1 VKDYRLMKNR
11 GITLIALV
19 VTIIVLLVLAGIS
32 ISMLTGQNG
41 ILNRASEAKEKTEI
55 ASVDEQRKL
64 AQAEALMN
72 TEKTTYKGLTLP
84 EGFAPTKI
92 DGEDSIDEGLVI
104 TDGYGNEYVWVE
116 VPKTTEVYPTAGLNI
131 INFTDDEYTKVEN
144 DLLTYTNDYKKT
156 NYSDIYAPDIT
167 TGWFANET
175 EYNEAKKKMLRS
187 VYQNGG
193 FWVGRYEAGSY
204 EDRTTNTEDFT
215 TPLSKKN
222 VYPYNWITRTQAKIL
237 AEKVDTGSC
246 NSSLMFGIQWNLM
259 MKYIETKNVM
269 KVSDIKNKLKSDS
282 TTIGNC
288 CNSEIKLNR
297 GKYIV
302 MTDWHIDK
310 EWNEYSVNKI
320 GYVENKQKKTLNT
333 GSGILMTTG
342 SSEVTMLQNIYD
354 ISGNVWEWTLEY
366 RKYNEDDQE
375 VYPCTGRGGSA
386 FNSGIEYSIS
396 SFYSFLVDFKYFH
409 TGFRVSIY

>member
-1 VKDYRLMKNR
+1 
-11 GITLIALV
+11 
-19 VTIIVLLVLAGIS
+19 
-32 ISMLTGQNG
+32 
-41 ILNRASEAKEKTEI
+41 
-55 ASVDEQRKL
+55 
-64 AQAEALMN
+64 
-72 TEKTTYKGLTLP
+72 
-84 EGFAPTKI
+84 
-92 DGEDSIDEGLVI
+92 
-104 TDGYGNEYVWVE
+104 
-116 VPKTTEVYPTAGLNI
+116 
-131 INFTDDEYTKVEN
+131 
-144 DLLTYTNDYKKT
+144 
-156 NYSDIYAPDIT
+156 
-167 TGWFANET
+167 
-175 EYNEAKKKMLRS
+175 
-187 VYQNGG
+187 
-193 FWVGRYEAGSY
+193 
-204 EDRTTNTEDFT
+204 
-215 TPLSKKN
+215 
-222 VYPYNWITRTQAKIL
+222 
-237 AEKVDTGSC
+237 
-246 NSSLMFGIQWNLM
+246 